1 MNHFAYPQM
10 FWLLL
15 LPFLFRAVLPAVKG
29 LHGDALRVPF
39 IGDLVKIKKLR
50 PRHSDG
56 YGYLQFHAGTRFCA
70 SRPAY

>member
-15 LPFLFRAVLPAVKG
+15 LPFLFRAVVPAVKG

-39 IGDLVKIKKLR
+39 IGDLVKINLKSNNGIC
-50 PRHSDG
+50 P
-56 YGYLQFHAGTRFCA
+56 
-70 SRPAY
+70 